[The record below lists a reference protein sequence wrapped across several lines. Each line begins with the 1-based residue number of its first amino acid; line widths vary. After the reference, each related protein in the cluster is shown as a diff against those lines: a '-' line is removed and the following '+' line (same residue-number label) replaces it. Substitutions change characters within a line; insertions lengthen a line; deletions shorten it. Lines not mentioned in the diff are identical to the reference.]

1 VKRKIIV
8 KDNMGE
14 NVTVDAETF
23 IKHIKKYH
31 SYGISIHEERG
42 YYFTVDDD
50 FRKMLKL
57 KIKTAKNN

>member
-1 VKRKIIV
+1 
-8 KDNMGE
+8 MGE